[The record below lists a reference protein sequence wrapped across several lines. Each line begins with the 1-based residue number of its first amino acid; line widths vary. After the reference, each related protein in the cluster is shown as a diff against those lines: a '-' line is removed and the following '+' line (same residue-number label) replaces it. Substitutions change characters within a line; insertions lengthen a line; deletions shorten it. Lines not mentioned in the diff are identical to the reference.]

1 MYPSLEEV
9 AKMTVL
15 VAYAS
20 KHGSTQGIAERI
32 AEKLR
37 QLGKEAEAQPLDAVE
52 DPGSYEALVIG
63 SAIYYGS
70 WMKEATEW
78 MHRNQAVLAQ
88 RPVWLFSV
96 GPLGTEVKDAE
107 QQPKEMAEFQQA
119 IRPRE
124 QRVFFGVLDHH
135 RLSFAERM
143 VVKAVRAP
151 EGDFRDWEAIEVW
164 AESIA
169 RKLQRCAKRL
179 SYESLLAFFK
189 WNIATVAEPPA
200 RILGCHRE

>member
-1 MYPSLEEV
+1 
-9 AKMTVL
+9 MTVL

-20 KHGSTQGIAERI
+20 KHGSTQEIAQRI
-32 AEKLR
+32 AEHLR
-37 QLGKEAEAQPLDAVE
+37 QLGIQAEARPLEEVS

-78 MHRNQAVLAQ
+78 VHRNQAVLAKL
-88 RPVWLFSV
+88 PVWLFSV
-96 GPLGTEVKDAE
+96 GPLGAEGKDAE

-124 QRVFFGVLDHH
+124 QRVFFGALDHQ

-151 EGDFRDWEAIEVW
+151 EGDYRDWEAIDAW
-164 AESIA
+164 SASIA
-169 RKLQRCAKRL
+169 RD
-179 SYESLLAFFK
+179 
-189 WNIATVAEPPA
+189 
-200 RILGCHRE
+200 LG

>member
-1 MYPSLEEV
+1 
-9 AKMTVL
+9 MTVL
-15 VAYAS
+15 VAYTS

-37 QLGKEAEAQPLDAVE
+37 QLGKEAQARPMGAVE

-63 SAIYYGS
+63 SAVYYGS
-70 WMKEATEW
+70 WLKEATEW
-78 MHRNQAVLAQ
+78 VHRNQAVLAG

-119 IRPRE
+119 IGPRE
-124 QRVFFGVLDHH
+124 QRIFFGALDHS
-135 RLSFAERM
+135 RLSFAERVM
-143 VVKAVRAP
+143 VKAVRAP
-151 EGDFRDWEAIEVW
+151 EGDFRDWEAIEAW

-169 RKLQRCAKRL
+169 RD
-179 SYESLLAFFK
+179 
-189 WNIATVAEPPA
+189 
-200 RILGCHRE
+200 LG

>member
-1 MYPSLEEV
+1 
-9 AKMTVL
+9 MTVL

-20 KHGSTQGIAERI
+20 KHGSTQGIAQRI
-32 AEKLR
+32 AEQLR
-37 QLGKEAEAQPLDAVE
+37 QLGIQAEARPLDEVW

-78 MHRNQAVLAQ
+78 VYRNQAVLAR

-124 QRVFFGVLDHH
+124 QRVFFGALDHQ

-151 EGDFRDWEAIEVW
+151 EGDFRDWEAIDAW
-164 AESIA
+164 AANIA
-169 RKLQRCAKRL
+169 R
-179 SYESLLAFFK
+179 
-189 WNIATVAEPPA
+189 N
-200 RILGCHRE
+200 LG

>member
-1 MYPSLEEV
+1 
-9 AKMTVL
+9 MTVL

-20 KHGSTQGIAERI
+20 KHGSTQGIAQRI
-32 AEKLR
+32 AEQLR
-37 QLGKEAEAQPLDAVE
+37 QLGIQAEARPLDEVW

-78 MHRNQAVLAQ
+78 VHRNQAVLAR

-119 IRPRE
+119 IKPRE
-124 QRVFFGVLDHH
+124 QRIFFGALDPS
-135 RLSFAERM
+135 RLSFAERVM
-143 VVKAVRAP
+143 VKAVRAP
-151 EGDFRDWEAIEVW
+151 EGDFRDWQAIDAW
-164 AESIA
+164 AASIA
-169 RKLQRCAKRL
+169 RA
-179 SYESLLAFFK
+179 
-189 WNIATVAEPPA
+189 
-200 RILGCHRE
+200 LG

>member
-1 MYPSLEEV
+1 
-9 AKMTVL
+9 MTVL

-20 KHGSTQGIAERI
+20 KHGSTQGIAQRI
-32 AEKLR
+32 AEQLR
-37 QLGKEAEAQPLDAVE
+37 QLGIQAEARPLDEVSN
-52 DPGSYEALVIG
+52 PGSYEALVIG

-78 MHRNQAVLAQ
+78 VHRNQAVLAR

-124 QRVFFGVLDHH
+124 QRVFFGALDHQ

-151 EGDFRDWEAIEVW
+151 EGDFRDWEAIDAW
-164 AESIA
+164 AANIA
-169 RKLQRCAKRL
+169 R
-179 SYESLLAFFK
+179 
-189 WNIATVAEPPA
+189 N
-200 RILGCHRE
+200 LG